1 MAGVEKSLAIRHFVP
16 EYRENWPA
24 ASRFGQ
30 GMRQVENLRN
40 FAFTPVFNF
49 KMNNEPL
56 PDSRRQV
63 QGLLSRLPDVP
74 VASNFT
80 ARVMQAVELEEM
92 RQSQWRVFGWSW
104 RAWVPRATV
113 AAALAVLAAFTFQQH
128 NLYLH
133 QVAIAKNAA
142 LVASQP
148 LPSMDALKNFD
159 AIQRMSQP
167 APADDELL
175 ALASDMK

>member
-1 MAGVEKSLAIRHFVP
+1 
-16 EYRENWPA
+16 
-24 ASRFGQ
+24 
-30 GMRQVENLRN
+30 
-40 FAFTPVFNF
+40 
-49 KMNNEPL
+49 MNNEPL
-56 PDSRRQV
+56 RDPQEQV
-63 QGLLSRLPDVP
+63 RGLLSRLPNTS

-92 RQSQWRVFGWSW
+92 RRSRWRVFGWSW
-104 RAWVPRATV
+104 RAWVPRAAVGT
-113 AAALAVLAAFTFQQH
+113 ALVVFAAFTFQQH

-148 LPSMDALKNFD
+148 LPSVDALKNFA

-167 APADDELL
+167 VGADDELL
-175 ALASDMK
+175 ALASNMK

>member
-1 MAGVEKSLAIRHFVP
+1 VEISC
-16 EYRENWPA
+16 
-24 ASRFGQ
+24 
-30 GMRQVENLRN
+30 N
-40 FAFTPVFNF
+40 FAQATVFNIE
-49 KMNNEPL
+49 MNNEPL
-56 PDSRRQV
+56 RDPQSEVRE
-63 QGLLSRLPDVP
+63 LLSRLPNAP

-80 ARVMQAVELEEM
+80 ARVMQAVELEE
-92 RQSQWRVFGWSW
+92 RRRSRWRVFGWSW
-104 RAWVPRATV
+104 RAWVPRAAMGTALV
-113 AAALAVLAAFTFQQH
+113 AFAAFTFQQH

-148 LPSMDALKNFD
+148 LPSVDALKNFA

>member
-1 MAGVEKSLAIRHFVP
+1 VKTGVRRGCFERLIWQLEIP
-16 EYRENWPA
+16 
-24 ASRFGQ
+24 
-30 GMRQVENLRN
+30 RN
-40 FAFTPVFNF
+40 FATMPVFNL

-56 PDSRRQV
+56 QDPQGQV
-63 QGLLSRLPDVP
+63 RGLLSRLPDVP

-80 ARVMQAVELEEM
+80 ARVMQAVELEEI
-92 RQSQWRVFGWSW
+92 RQSRWRVFGWGW
-104 RAWVPRATV
+104 RAWVPRASVASVLIVFAVFTV
-113 AAALAVLAAFTFQQH
+113 QQH
-128 NLYLH
+128 NLYLE

-148 LPSMDALKNFD
+148 VPSLDALKNFD

-167 APADDELL
+167 ARADDDLL

>member
-1 MAGVEKSLAIRHFVP
+1 MC
-16 EYRENWPA
+16 
-24 ASRFGQ
+24 
-30 GMRQVENLRN
+30 N
-40 FAFTPVFNF
+40 FAHAPVFKL

-56 PDSRRQV
+56 QDPRRQV
-63 QGLLSRLPDVP
+63 RELLFRLPDAP

-92 RQSQWRVFGWSW
+92 QQSRWRVFGWSW
-104 RAWVPRATV
+104 RAWVPRTAVAT
-113 AAALAVLAAFTFQQH
+113 ALAVFAAFTFQQH
-128 NLYLH
+128 SLYLH

-148 LPSMDALKNFD
+148 LPSVDALKNFD
-159 AIQRMSQP
+159 AIQRMGQP
-167 APADDELL
+167 ARADEELL